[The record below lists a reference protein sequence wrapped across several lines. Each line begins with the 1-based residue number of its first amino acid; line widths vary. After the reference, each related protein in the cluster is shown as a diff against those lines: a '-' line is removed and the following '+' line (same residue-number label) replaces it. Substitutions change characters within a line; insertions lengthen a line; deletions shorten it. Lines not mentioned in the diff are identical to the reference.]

1 MFESG
6 FSRRLAAPALAVGAA
21 VLMSGC
27 SAVSTTQTRGYM
39 LSESALDQIPVGSS
53 QEQVQIVL
61 GTPSTTA
68 TIDGEVF
75 YYISSKEKRTVRF
88 MNPHVVDQRVLA
100 IYFDKERRV
109 ARIANYGLQDGKV
122 FDFISRKTPTSGVEK
137 NFVSQLLGLIS
148 F

>member
-6 FSRRLAAPALAVGAA
+6 FRRRLTAPALAVGAA
-21 VLMSGC
+21 VLMAGC
-27 SAVSTTQTRGYM
+27 SSIETTQTRGYM
-39 LSESALDQIPVGSS
+39 LSESALQQVPIGSS

-75 YYISSKEKRTVRF
+75 YYISSKEVRPVRF
-88 MNPHVVDQRVLA
+88 MKPHTVDQRVLA

>member
-6 FSRRLAAPALAVGAA
+6 CGRRLAVSALVLGCALTLGA
-21 VLMSGC
+21 C

-39 LSESALDQIPVGSS
+39 ISESALDQIPVGSS

-75 YYISSKEKRTVRF
+75 YYISSTEKRTMRF
-88 MNPHVVDQRVLA
+88 MKPQTVDQRVLA
-100 IYFDKERRV
+100 VYFDKDRRV
-109 ARIANYGLQDGKV
+109 ARVANYGLQDGKV

-137 NFVSQLLGLIS
+137 NFVSQLLGLLQ